1 MTFPKPSSYMK
12 IQLWGYLHAETP
24 IGHTQASDLNIH
36 SYGDVLTGVIVGILE
51 PVDDAEATDEDEAAC
66 STTTCTPSVDDGVGV
81 DTAPDDVELAEST
94 EALNDC
100 DGGAMLDWDIV
111 IELDIDTSAISS
123 IDAVCVVDGG
133 AEDEEAEG
141 NALSVVVAWAA
152 FTTEFDIVED
162 DASDC

>member
-1 MTFPKPSSYMK
+1 M
-12 IQLWGYLHAETP
+12 
-24 IGHTQASDLNIH
+24 NIH

-51 PVDDAEATDEDEAAC
+51 PVDDADATEEDETAC

-100 DGGAMLDWDIV
+100 DGGDMLDWDIV
-111 IELDIDTSAISS
+111 IELDVDTSAISS
-123 IDAVCVVDGG
+123 IDAVWVVDGE

-141 NALSVVVAWAA
+141 NAVSVVVA
-152 FTTEFDIVED
+152 
-162 DASDC
+162 